1 MKKNKFIIP
10 IHSFVDVI
18 TNSSTELFIIEKE
31 KGLEMVKEIV
41 EIGLKKFPPE
51 NLRNS
56 DLSVIIDNPDH
67 YNEGFSY
74 SFDGADIDDI
84 EGIIISLKRRGYKIE
99 APKKYQEPE
108 VIIISWERGDMKNGF
123 IEFIKQ
129 SFGVKL
135 IQD

>member
-108 VIIISWERGDMKNGF
+108 VIIIAWERGDMKKGF
-123 IEFIKQ
+123 IEFIEQ